1 MITTFISRRELLKRA
16 GLAGAAAAVVRADI
30 IVPAEASAA
39 DAIQAPAAA
48 AARAP
53 LEHLSAAEADVLD
66 AVVARL
72 IPADAN
78 GPGALD
84 AGATRYIDRALGGAL
99 ASSRE
104 AYHTGLA
111 ALDQYARTSRGKP
124 FRELSAADQDAVL
137 ADAEDG
143 RATGFADGSAP
154 FFALVRAHTI
164 QGTFCDPFYGG
175 NVNFAG
181 WDLIGYPGVR
191 LAVTANEQGLNAH
204 PSPTHMSAY
213 DYRMFSAKRPARAAR
228 GSGDSG
234 GHHGD

>member
-1 MITTFISRRELLKRA
+1 MTVFISRRELLKRA
-16 GLAGAAAAVVRADI
+16 GLAGAAAAVVRADVL
-30 IVPAEASAA
+30 VPAEASAA
-39 DAIQAPAAA
+39 AAIQAPAAA

-66 AVVARL
+66 AIVARL

-84 AGATRYIDRALGGAL
+84 AGATRYIDRALGSAL

-104 AYHTGLA
+104 AYRAGLA

-124 FRELSAADQDAVL
+124 FRELAAADQDAVL
-137 ADAEDG
+137 ADVEDG

-154 FFALVRAHTI
+154 FFALVRAHTV

-175 NVNFAG
+175 NVNFVG

-191 LAVTANEQGLNAH
+191 TIVTPDEQRLGADVPRNH
-204 PSPTHMSAY
+204 KSAY
-213 DYRMFSAKRPARAAR
+213 DTEMFAKPT
-228 GSGDSG
+228 GV
-234 GHHGD
+234 